1 MGLNVPQPPPLLHL
15 YRDYNNHVMPN
26 KDVSDVECLTD
37 LDGETVEKLSDSVHH
52 LEEQLANVKKH
63 MVRLASQMLG

>member
-1 MGLNVPQPPPLLHL
+1 
-15 YRDYNNHVMPN
+15 MPN

-37 LDGETVEKLSDSVHH
+37 LDGETVEKLRDSVHH

-63 MVRLASQMLG
+63 MVRLASQMLS